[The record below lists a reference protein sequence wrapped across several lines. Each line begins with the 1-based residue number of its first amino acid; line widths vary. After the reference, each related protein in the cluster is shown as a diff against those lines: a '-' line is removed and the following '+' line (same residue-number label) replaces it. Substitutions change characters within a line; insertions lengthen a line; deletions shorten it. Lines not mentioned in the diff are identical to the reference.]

1 MGSTN
6 LLTKV
11 CAKPSR
17 RVLLKAIHFAHAS
30 TQSLNIYAEDY
41 RRSEE
46 HTFLEYLITPKESG
60 ARYNDFFM
68 QWCRSILETI
78 EEIHS
83 ELELP
88 MIEVNF
94 NLLAGNNW
102 EHELTKE
109 HQNNTGFFLIDYSKG
124 IVALQLLR
132 ELSRQ
137 GRDILLLTD
146 IKWPQ
151 PLKMA
156 SAIDPLHR
164 SDKNAEIDKEIIV
177 RSLELSKRLKANMSL
192 VYCQYVAPYLY
203 RYSKDILKHQ
213 KQSMTVFLETNKF
226 NHLPLRLIKAN
237 PEEGL
242 PDIVKSM
249 GASILVLGACKRT
262 ALSRYWSGSTVDVL
276 LANPP
281 CDLLLVSK

>member
-94 NLLAGNNW
+94 NLLAGNSW

-132 ELSRQ
+132 SYLV
-137 GRDILLLTD
+137 
-146 IKWPQ
+146 K
-151 PLKMA
+151 A
-156 SAIDPLHR
+156 AI
-164 SDKNAEIDKEIIV
+164 
-177 RSLELSKRLKANMSL
+177 
-192 VYCQYVAPYLY
+192 YY
-203 RYSKDILKHQ
+203 YSQI
-213 KQSMTVFLETNKF
+213 
-226 NHLPLRLIKAN
+226 
-237 PEEGL
+237 
-242 PDIVKSM
+242 
-249 GASILVLGACKRT
+249 
-262 ALSRYWSGSTVDVL
+262 
-276 LANPP
+276 
-281 CDLLLVSK
+281 